1 MTVKETV
8 KALKKYLSDDEHI
21 VVAWWSRD
29 DLGCWDSD
37 GDVDAL
43 SEKDWKY
50 CCKKAD
56 RDMDYSEAGETI
68 ADQFEQWIKEK
79 RQEESR

>member
-50 CCKKAD
+50 CCKKT
-56 RDMDYSEAGETI
+56 GTWTI
-68 ADQFEQWIKEK
+68 A
-79 RQEESR
+79 RQAKQSLISLSSG